1 MSERGGVEYKGKEE
15 NHQVSMNRARKV
27 AFSVFF
33 RDGQSLLLFS
43 IHLASWIALFHPLM
57 MIKYSI

>member
-1 MSERGGVEYKGKEE
+1 MEYKGKEE

-27 AFSVFF
+27 TFFFF

-43 IHLASWIALFHPLM
+43 IHLASWIPLFHPQM
-57 MIKYSI
+57 MIRYSI